1 MGRRVHR
8 PRRRRAGGLAQDRH
22 SRSDAR
28 QPRRHSGGPCRRHL
42 RHALPEG
49 FFPKVRSESRR
60 GDPVRSLA
68 RGSRA
73 ARARGGRLQVHLGVG
88 NGGGDRFSRDLRL
101 DPRRDGPVLA
111 AAPRRRGPRHE
122 HDVSS
127 AGVRGGAR
135 AGAVRGGAGLADG
148 PRHGRG
154 VRRRRDDSLEP
165 ALAIV
170 YFVTLNAL
178 GHLAFVGS
186 RMTTALFALQL
197 GASPVTVGALM
208 SLFALLPMLL
218 SVSSGRLIDRIGPRG
233 PLITAFAALAC
244 GAALPFLFPSL
255 QILFLS
261 STLLGLGFMCVHIGM
276 NSVIGAHGAPEQRGL
291 NFSWLALGFSFS
303 GSLGPLVAGYAIEG
317 LGHGGAFL
325 VLAFFPVL
333 ALALLLPR
341 KRPLPRPDHSVS
353 LPENRHL
360 LDLFRVPG
368 LRRTFIVS
376 GMLAM
381 GWDLY
386 SFLMPLY
393 GARLGLAAATIGSI
407 MATFALATF
416 VVRLA
421 MPVLIR
427 RVPQWRVLT
436 ASMAIAGLSYLLF
449 PFVTSVP
456 LLMANSFALGLGLG
470 CAQPVIM
477 SLLYEA
483 SPPGRQGEAVG
494 VRTTMINASSTFI
507 PLASGALSAA
517 AGMTPAF
524 WLLAACLLAGAWFA
538 RRRVR

>member
-1 MGRRVHR
+1 
-8 PRRRRAGGLAQDRH
+8 
-22 SRSDAR
+22 
-28 QPRRHSGGPCRRHL
+28 
-42 RHALPEG
+42 
-49 FFPKVRSESRR
+49 
-60 GDPVRSLA
+60 
-68 RGSRA
+68 
-73 ARARGGRLQVHLGVG
+73 
-88 NGGGDRFSRDLRL
+88 
-101 DPRRDGPVLA
+101 
-111 AAPRRRGPRHE
+111 
-122 HDVSS
+122 
-127 AGVRGGAR
+127 
-135 AGAVRGGAGLADG
+135 
-148 PRHGRG
+148 
-154 VRRRRDDSLEP
+154 
-165 ALAIV
+165 LAIV

-197 GASPVTVGALM
+197 GASPFTVGTLM

-218 SVSSGRLIDRIGPRG
+218 SVSSGRLIDRIGPRQ
-233 PLITAFAALAC
+233 PLITAFAALAI
-244 GAALPFLFPSL
+244 GGVLPFLFPSL
-255 QILFLS
+255 VILFLS

-276 NSVIGAHGAPEQRGL
+276 NSVIGAHGAPEQRAL

-317 LGHGGAFL
+317 LGHAGAFL

-341 KRPLPRPDHSVS
+341 KRSLPRPDHSVS

-393 GARLGLAAATIGSI
+393 GSRLGLAAATIGMI
-407 MATFALATF
+407 MASFAVATF

-427 RVPQWRVLT
+427 RVRQWRVLV
-436 ASMAIAGLSYLLF
+436 ASMGIAGASYLTF
-449 PFVTSVP
+449 PLVSSAP
-456 LLMANSFALGLGLG
+456 LLMANSFVLGLGLG

-477 SLLYEA
+477 SLLYET

-507 PLASGALSAA
+507 PLASGALSGL
-517 AGMTPAF
+517 AGSMAPAF

-538 RRRVR
+538 RRRLR